1 MYNRLFRYAY
11 LHKTT
16 SYTQLHNADSYEI
29 PLISIFIKAIAVIC
43 WNVCNKN
50 ADFLL
55 NSI

>member
-43 WNVCNKN
+43 WNEIGRAHV
-50 ADFLL
+50 
-55 NSI
+55 